1 MAATADPLSGLV
13 EFVLGQQAHCDHYLT
28 PFVAPAGK
36 SVLVAGCGSGA
47 DLVWCLRRG
56 ARSVVGVDQN
66 EQDPRVVERALGR
79 CGGAQGSFE
88 LRRLDIRELDAL
100 EDRFD
105 LVLANNVVEH
115 VAELAA
121 ALAAM
126 ASVLAPG
133 GRLAV
138 FSSPFFYSSCGSHLE
153 HEPWAHLWQEPE
165 ALRRE
170 ILAAGRSDAG
180 ALDALDRVSL
190 DDYFDRAIRLNRLR
204 VADYLAA
211 IGAAGLVA
219 TRLELVPDRNLER
232 LPHYL
237 PRLAQR
243 LASGIT
249 TFDLGVEGIAMEL
262 APAADAG
269 AQPRD

>member
-1 MAATADPLSGLV
+1 MALSADPLPGLV
-13 EFVLGQQAHCDHYLT
+13 DFVLAQQAHCDHYLT
-28 PFVAPAGK
+28 PFVAPSGK

-56 ARSVVGVDQN
+56 ARSAVGVDQN
-66 EQDPRVVERALGR
+66 EQDPRVVARALERSGVPA
-79 CGGAQGSFE
+79 GAFE
-88 LRRLDIRELDAL
+88 LVRLDIRQLASL
-100 EDRFD
+100 ERRFD

-180 ALDALDRVSL
+180 ALDALGRVSL
-190 DDYFDRAIRLNRLR
+190 DVYLDSAIRLNRFR

-211 IGAAGLVA
+211 IGEAGLVA

-232 LPHYL
+232 LPRYL
-237 PRLAQR
+237 PRLAHR
-243 LASGIT
+243 LAGGIS

-262 APAADAG
+262 APAAAG
-269 AQPRD
+269 GGPEA